1 MWEPENYFWCPQ
13 KKSDIVVSS
22 CGHRDRTAQIK
33 GCWSSLV
40 SQGRHFTK
48 NSRFSGT
55 SCVVDEWEWSHR
67 LIYLR
72 DWYQLVNCFR
82 QIRKCYLVEDMSL
95 MVAFKVWKNHSR
107 PCVNLNPP
115 PSLSSFSSLWIE
127 YNLSATDL
135 VLYLFAGHHI
145 SHHEDHG
152 LTLWNYKQTP
162 KSMLY
167 LPWSWYIIDNNKKVT
182 KKMSACNS
190 RDKIQDKWLLKNF
203 LTARV
208 DKPLNSRFSEE
219 LYLKYK

>member
-1 MWEPENYFWCPQ
+1 MNENDPPGSYIW
-13 KKSDIVVSS
+13 
-22 CGHRDRTAQIK
+22 
-33 GCWSSLV
+33 
-40 SQGRHFTK
+40 
-48 NSRFSGT
+48 GT
-55 SCVVDEWEWSHR
+55 GT
-67 LIYLR
+67 
-72 DWYQLVNCFR
+72 QLVNCFR

-95 MVAFKVWKNHSR
+95 MVAFKVWKKPQQALCQSQS
-107 PCVNLNPP
+107 PP
-115 PSLSSFSSLWIE
+115 LSSFSSLWIE

-167 LPWSWYIIDNNKKVT
+167 LPWLWYVIDNNKKVT

-190 RDKIQDKWLLKNF
+190 RDKVQDKWLLKNF
-203 LTARV
+203 WTARV

-219 LYLKYK
+219 LYLKYKQELQSVFYFSLQPYTDTHTDTHTPH